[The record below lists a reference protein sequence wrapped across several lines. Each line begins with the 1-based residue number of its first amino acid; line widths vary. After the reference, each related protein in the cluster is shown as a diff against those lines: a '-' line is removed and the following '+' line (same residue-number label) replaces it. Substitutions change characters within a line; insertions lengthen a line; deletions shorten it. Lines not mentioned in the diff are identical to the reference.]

1 MGAFS
6 RSGGGKK
13 WRGEEKDSSASSPVF
28 PLPFFWR
35 CCFAVCVPPLLLPIL
50 HSLFFFCFSSGK
62 SVGRRE
68 ITRCRNDQNT
78 ALDSSP
84 FQKKMSEKNSIP
96 LHLHKV
102 SLELLKWWG
111 IPVRSREG
119 RKRDKSRG
127 GEGREGA
134 KICRFLPSRVVRAK
148 EERGKLSPTHK
159 HTAAKTP
166 LRLREEEERGAFLF
180 PRI

>member
-13 WRGEEKDSSASSPVF
+13 WRGEGKDSSASSPVF

-68 ITRCRNDQNT
+68 ITRCRNDQIPHST
-78 ALDSSP
+78 A
-84 FQKKMSEKNSIP
+84 
-96 LHLHKV
+96 HLF
-102 SLELLKWWG
+102 S
-111 IPVRSREG
+111 
-119 RKRDKSRG
+119 KR
-127 GEGREGA
+127 
-134 KICRFLPSRVVRAK
+134 
-148 EERGKLSPTHK
+148 
-159 HTAAKTP
+159 
-166 LRLREEEERGAFLF
+166 
-180 PRI
+180 